1 METAVQGDIV
11 VLFYEK
17 FKPAEHTVLQFGG
30 IYAEVPFAALPQS
43 VALPL

>member
-17 FKPAEHTVLQFGG
+17 FQPAEHTVLQFGG
-30 IYAEVPFAALPQS
+30 SYAEAPFAVLPHS